1 MAGKR
6 VRYEN
11 LTGGINKVS
20 SIGTINQ
27 TPNRTESPEAYNVE
41 YFGLGGIM
49 SQKGNTQYG
58 NTQIVDDV
66 GDPISCGIEY
76 KKNNIRYMVITTRS
90 GAVKIYNPTTEEFD
104 TLYQFDTATDR
115 HSIELFDE
123 GLVISNGVDDLLYYE
138 HGRNDLLTGTVSGT
152 AGGTTL
158 TGTSTLFKTELH
170 VGEYIAI
177 DGETTTYR
185 VTELTTSTTTENT
198 VCYVTPSFTT
208 NITSKTFNLTPISR
222 CNAIL
227 VNSEDTSV
235 SKTIRGLAIK
245 KYKGRLFVGGND
257 GTLYYS
263 QLDNVFGWDVK
274 YFAGGIDA
282 FYNDSSDI
290 LALGLYREYLLIHRQ
305 DYTYD
310 ISGDTDPDTWV
321 IKPFADVSCESQQS
335 FVCTNNAYF
344 VYSRKN
350 QGIYPL
356 MQQTI
361 FTNNVLGNELSVKIR
376 NAFSSIDVSKL
387 DEIYC
392 VALGKK
398 RWMLFYMPFLEG
410 NYSNIAWI
418 FDFQTKSWLKRIVP
432 QRVTCAFS
440 YYDNLYIGT
449 ADGKILKEFEGLTFD
464 GDVIPFSYKT
474 PWFDFGDGS
483 TFTTIG
489 ECRIQ
494 ISEDDNNEFR
504 FRVRRD
510 GTNDYIERT
519 IKNKSGTKST
529 LIWSDDYGLLI
540 DTVWDDY
547 EWSDGGF
554 TTYRFPPANAYF
566 QSYQLELCGNLDTE
580 STATEGMAVYGFEFN
595 GIRPMEAM
603 Y

>member
-11 LTGGINKVS
+11 LTGGINNVS

-27 TPNRTESPEAYNVE
+27 SPNKTETPEAYNVE

-49 SQKGNTQYG
+49 SQKGNVQYG
-58 NTQIVDDV
+58 DTQTV
-66 GDPISCGIEY
+66 GSVADPVSCGQEY
-76 KKNNIRYMVITTRS
+76 KKNNIRYMVITTKS
-90 GAVKIYNPTTEEFD
+90 GAVKVYNASTEEFE
-104 TLYQFDTATDR
+104 TVYQFDNATDR
-115 HSIELFDE
+115 CSIEPFDS
-123 GLVISNGVDDLLYYE
+123 GIVVSNGVDDLLYYE
-138 HGRNDLLTGTVSGT
+138 HGRDDLLTGTITGT
-152 AGGTTL
+152 TGGTTV
-158 TGTSTLFKTELH
+158 TGTSTLFSTELH
-170 VGEYIAI
+170 VGEYFVVNSN
-177 DGETTTYR
+177 TYR
-185 VTELTTSTTTENT
+185 VTELTTIEATKNT
-198 VCYVTPSFTT
+198 WCAITPAIVEDFT
-208 NITSKTFNLTPISR
+208 SASFNLTPISR

-227 VNSEDTSV
+227 INSDDSSVN
-235 SKTIRGLAIK
+235 KPIRGLAIK

-263 QLDNVFGWDVK
+263 QLDNIFGWDIK
-274 YFAGGIDA
+274 SFAGGIDA

-305 DYTYD
+305 DYTYN
-310 ISGDTDPDTWV
+310 ISGETDPSTWT
-321 IKPFADVSCESQQS
+321 ITPYADISCESQQS
-335 FVCTNNAYF
+335 FICTNNAYF

-376 NAFSSIDVSKL
+376 NAFNSIDVSKL
-387 DEIYC
+387 NEVYC

-449 ADGKILKEFEGLTFD
+449 ADGKVLKEFEGLTFD
-464 GDVIPFSYKT
+464 GETIPFSYKT

-510 GTNDYIERT
+510 GANDYIERT

-529 LIWSDDYGLLI
+529 LIWSDNDGLLT